1 MNLAQWLL
9 GSVVFVPLAAMLIT
23 AVAPRCGF
31 VIALPTAVAG
41 CVASVALA
49 TVVARSGPVKM
60 TLGGWAEP
68 VGIGLRADGMS
79 VAFLTTAAVV
89 GLLVTIYASGSADAR
104 GTPFF
109 WTLWL
114 AMWTGLN
121 AVFVAADLFNTY
133 VALELVTVAGVG
145 AVALGGARATGAA
158 LRYLLVAVLG
168 SLWFLLA
175 VALLYATAGSLALEQ
190 VSSRLSTGHGS
201 TVAVAVAVATLG
213 LCLKSALVPMH
224 AWLPPAHAG
233 APSAVSPLMSALV
246 VKASLFVLFRLWT
259 TLPADAALLIVSQ
272 VVGVLGCAAVVW
284 GSVAALRQDKLKRLV
299 AYSTVAQ
306 VGYFMLL
313 VPLTAPALAD
323 GAGAE
328 SRVVATMAVQG
339 TIAFVVGHALAKTAM
354 FTATGCLLH
363 SYGTDELSALR
374 GAAARHPVPV
384 MAFGMAAVALAGLP
398 PALAFAGKWQLMTAS
413 LTGGQWWWL
422 PVLVGGGLLTAAY
435 SVRAL
440 AMMFGTRDGQ
450 PTDASPAQPARMRYA
465 ALTAAV
471 AAVVLGIGTSAAIA
485 LSSTGVLG
493 AQL

>member
-9 GSVVFVPLAAMLIT
+9 GSVVFVPLAAAMIT
-23 AVAPRCGF
+23 AVIPQRGF
-31 VIALPTAVAG
+31 AVGLPTAVAG
-41 CVASVALA
+41 CVASVLLALE
-49 TVVARSGPVKM
+49 VARSGPVAM

-79 VAFLTTAAVV
+79 VVFLATAAVV
-89 GLLVTIYASGSADAR
+89 GLLVTVYASGSADAR

-109 WTLWL
+109 WPLWL
-114 AMWTGLN
+114 AMWAGLN

-145 AVALGGARATGAA
+145 AVALGGARAAGAA
-158 LRYLLVAVLG
+158 LRYLLLAVLG

-175 VALLYATAGSLALEQ
+175 VALLYATTGSLALEQ
-190 VSSRLSTGHGS
+190 VSSRLTTADGL
-201 TVAVAVAVATLG
+201 TVAVAVSVATLG
-213 LCLKSALVPMH
+213 LGLKSALAPMH

-259 TLPADAALLIVSQ
+259 TLPVDAALLVVSQ
-272 VVGVLGCAAVVW
+272 VVGVLGCIAVVW
-284 GSVAALRQDKLKRLV
+284 GSVAALRQDRLKRVV

-306 VGYFMLL
+306 VGYFVLL
-313 VPLTAPALAD
+313 VPLTAPALVD

-328 SRVVATMAVQG
+328 ARAVATMAVQG

-354 FTATGCLLH
+354 FTAAGALLH
-363 SYGTDELSALR
+363 SYGTDKLTAMR

-384 MAFGMAAVALAGLP
+384 MAFGLASIALAGLP
-398 PALAFAGKWQLMTAS
+398 PAVAFAGKWQLMTAS
-413 LTGGQWWWL
+413 MHSGQWWWL

-435 SVRAL
+435 SGRVL
-440 AMMFGTRDGQ
+440 TVMFSATRTEPADE
-450 PTDASPAQPARMRYA
+450 SPADPARMRYA
-465 ALTAAV
+465 ALAAAV
-471 AAVVLGIGTSAAIA
+471 AAAVLGIGTSAALA

-493 AQL
+493 VAL